1 MKLVKKA
8 ASLCEVF
15 DVSEFVHNVIVD
27 IVYKMVLGCS
37 VDEEFDLKG
46 QLQLGMELSGAFN
59 LADYVPFLG
68 VFDLQRYTLSNC
80 CKAVRLG
87 CKSVSLLD

>member
-1 MKLVKKA
+1 MELAMKLVEKA
-8 ASLCEVF
+8 ASLGEVV
-15 DVSEFVHNVIVD
+15 DVSEIVHNVIVD

-68 VFDLQRYTLSNC
+68 VFDLQGYVNPEF
-80 CKAVRLG
+80 
-87 CKSVSLLD
+87 D